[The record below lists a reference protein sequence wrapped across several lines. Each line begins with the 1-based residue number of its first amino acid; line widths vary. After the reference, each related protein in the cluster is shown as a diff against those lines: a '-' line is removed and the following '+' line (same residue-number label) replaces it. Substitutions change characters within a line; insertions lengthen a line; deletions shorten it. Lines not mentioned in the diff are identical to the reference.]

1 MDNFNDTI
9 AKFKFYLNSDKLAVS
24 GLISIFFT
32 ASQKL
37 KAIVLKKKHHIVC
50 SKQRKL
56 PAKGH
61 YLILVNFDYTGY
73 YFTMF
78 YHIT

>member
-37 KAIVLKKKHHIVC
+37 KAIVLKKTPHSLFK
-50 SKQRKL
+50 
-56 PAKGH
+56 A
-61 YLILVNFDYTGY
+61 T
-73 YFTMF
+73 
-78 YHIT
+78 